1 MSNIN
6 EEDVISST
14 ENKKSDKIQLTQDEY
29 QRLGKVRLKLW
40 LNSLHGGLY
49 GATLGLTAAYV
60 ATTYYPSLIQ
70 VKKLTLQIK
79 RNYWVSSFLLG
90 AAFGMVLGEFVTYM
104 GQMHFRYTCV

>member
-6 EEDVISST
+6 ESDIITTT

-49 GATLGLTAAYV
+49 GATLGLTGAYI
-60 ATTYYPSLIQ
+60 ASTYYPSMLQ

-90 AAFGMVLGEFVTYM
+90 AAFGMIIGK
-104 GQMHFRYTCV
+104 

>member
-6 EEDVISST
+6 ENDVITIT
-14 ENKKSDKIQLTQDEY
+14 EHKKSDKIQLTQDEY

-49 GATLGLTAAYV
+49 GATLGLTGAYIV
-60 ATTYYPSLIQ
+60 TTYYPSILQ
-70 VKKLTLQIK
+70 VKKLTIQIK

-90 AAFGMVLGEFVTYM
+90 AAFGMVLG
-104 GQMHFRYTCV
+104 

>member
-6 EEDVISST
+6 ENDIIT
-14 ENKKSDKIQLTQDEY
+14 TTDLKKSDKIQLTQDEY

-49 GATLGLTAAYV
+49 GATLGLTGAYV
-60 ATTYYPSLIQ
+60 ATTYYPSMLP
-70 VKKLTLQIK
+70 VKKLTVQIK

-90 AAFGMVLGEFVTYM
+90 AAFGMVLG
-104 GQMHFRYTCV
+104 